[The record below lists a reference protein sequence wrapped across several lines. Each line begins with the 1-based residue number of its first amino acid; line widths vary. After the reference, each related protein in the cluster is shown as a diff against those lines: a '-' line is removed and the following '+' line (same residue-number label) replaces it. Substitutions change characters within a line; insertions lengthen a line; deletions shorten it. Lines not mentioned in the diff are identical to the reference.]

1 VTGTIKEGDEMC
13 VQGLHNGKLILV
25 CRSVYSKEELL
36 EIKSH
41 AERGG
46 ARIIKTSK
54 TCDSGRVKVLMEL
67 DLGKR
72 QF

>member
-1 VTGTIKEGDEMC
+1 MC
-13 VQGLHNGKLILV
+13 VQGLQNSKLIQV
-25 CRSVYSKEELL
+25 FRSVYSKEELL
-36 EIKSH
+36 EITSH

-46 ARIIKTSK
+46 ARIIRTTK
-54 TCDSGRVKVLMEL
+54 TCDSGRMTVLMEL